1 MSLVSLS
8 HYLNSSTPGFGGEK
22 SFSVESVSRISAG
35 KSSNSSSL
43 NLFSHVGTHLD
54 LPFHFDE
61 HGKKLDDYPA
71 SHWHF
76 KNVCLLELPTQDDQ
90 IINLEEHAARIPVN
104 CDLLLIKTDFEK
116 FRQDERYWKHNPGLS
131 PESGK
136 FLKMNRPLVRCIGF
150 DFISL
155 TAFQFRELG
164 RAAHREF
171 LNSENAEAIC
181 IIEDM
186 KLSNWHSAIKEVIV
200 VPLLVEQADGT
211 PVTVVAF

>member
-1 MSLVSLS
+1 MSLVYLS
-8 HYLNSSTPGFGGEK
+8 HYLNNETPGFGGEK
-22 SFSVESVSRISAG
+22 NFKIEAVSRISAG
-35 KSSNSSSL
+35 KSSNSSRL
-43 NLFSHVGTHLD
+43 DLFCHTGTHMD

-61 HGKKLDDYPA
+61 QGKKLDDFPA

-76 KNVCLLELPTQDDQ
+76 KNVCLLELPAQEDQ
-90 IINLEEHAARIPVN
+90 IIDLEEYAARIPGN
-104 CDLLLIKTDFEK
+104 CDLLLIKTDFEQ
-116 FRQDERYWKHNPGLS
+116 FRHDERYSKHNPGLS
-131 PESGK
+131 PASGK
-136 FLKMNRPLVRCIGF
+136 FLKKNRTLVRCIGF

-171 LNSENAEAIC
+171 LNSENVEAIC

-186 KLSNWHSAIKEVIV
+186 KLSNWHLGIKEVIV
-200 VPLLVEQADGT
+200 APLLVAEADGT